1 MLIFQLTTGLLWLF
15 VVVRFLLPLRLAPGP
30 TAVAALL
37 LLLASQHHFLIRR
50 LRGAAFAAEMPRPL
64 GMLLNALFGTLLLLA
79 VFQAALDL
87 LTLAGFLL
95 GGSLLAPP
103 LGLRYLLGGAAVLL
117 GMAGVWQATRVPGV
131 KQVEIALPGLDPAF
145 DGYRLLQLTDL
156 HLSRM
161 FPRSWAEGVVA
172 RANAQQADL
181 IVLTGDLVDGSLAVR
196 EQDVA
201 PLAGLRARD
210 GVFLAPG
217 NHEYYFGY
225 EGWLGR
231 YQQLGL
237 QPLPNRHVLLQRG
250 AGTLVLAG
258 VTDSAANRFQ
268 LPPPDLGQALA
279 GAPEVPVVL
288 LAHQPK
294 VAEQAAQAGVSLQLS
309 GHTHGGMVLGL
320 HRLVARFNQGFVSG
334 LYRVGGMQ
342 LYVSNGTALW
352 NGFALRLGVP
362 PEMTVITLRSSQRP

>member
-320 HRLVARFNQGFVSG
+320 HRLVARFNRGFVSG